1 MTYLLA
7 LIAALIGGGL
17 GLALGVAA
25 GALLAELLG
34 ITSFEGAAGYFAVFT
49 GGPIGL
55 LLGGVLGPVLVL
67 RRRGH
72 RGFSAVGGRLALV
85 FAGVIGLAA
94 VAVGAVWM
102 MRPYVNANGPAP
114 ELVFEIRLPQG
125 VAPPDTKASA
135 IELQTSKNRM
145 PATIDKIELENGQA
159 IISGRV
165 DLYFRTWQRM
175 LVLTL
180 PDKTDILFDLSLGIT
195 PKHTKALVAWQR
207 ATYIGEPG
215 KEEARRTT
223 AADQY
228 EIRYRVEW
236 AGEE

>member
-1 MTYLLA
+1 
-7 LIAALIGGGL
+7 
-17 GLALGVAA
+17 
-25 GALLAELLG
+25 
-34 ITSFEGAAGYFAVFT
+34 
-49 GGPIGL
+49 
-55 LLGGVLGPVLVL
+55 
-67 RRRGH
+67 
-72 RGFSAVGGRLALV
+72 
-85 FAGVIGLAA
+85 
-94 VAVGAVWM
+94 M